1 MIDSLAISTLN
12 LTKKFGNFVS
22 VNDVT
27 FDVKKGEIFGFLGSN
42 GAGKT
47 TTIRMLCG
55 ILPPTSG
62 VGTVAGFDIVKQP
75 ERIKENIG
83 YMSQKFSLYGELTVE
98 ENIDFFSG
106 AYKLKNNVR
115 AEAKKRALEIA
126 RLQKMKNM
134 QARNLAMGWKQ
145 RLALACALL
154 HNPKIVFLDEPTA
167 GVDPISRRD
176 FWDLIY
182 DLASDGIT
190 VFVTTH
196 FLDEA
201 EYCTSI
207 GLIHEGRIISQGS
220 PQLLKDQI
228 GKDIYQIEAENVVN
242 VFEIFQKQNWV
253 KDTSLF
259 GNYVHLGVE
268 VGFNPTAQIKKIV
281 SDFDLNIKNFG
292 KIIPSLEDVFI
303 TMIEQPP
310 NHNTEL
316 EQTRQAG
323 RNHG

>member
-12 LTKKFGNFVS
+12 LTKKFGSFVS
-22 VNDVT
+22 VNNVT

-62 VGTVAGFDIVKQP
+62 EGTVAGFDITKQP

-201 EYCTSI
+201 EHCTSI
-207 GLIHEGRIISQGS
+207 GLINEGRIISEGS
-220 PQLLKDQI
+220 PQLLKDHI
-228 GKDIYQIEAENVVN
+228 GKEIYQIEAENVVN

-259 GNYVHLGVE
+259 GNYIHLGVE
-268 VGFNPTAQIKKIV
+268 VGFNPTNQIKKII
-281 SDFDLNIKNFG
+281 SDFDFNIKSVE

-303 TMIEQPP
+303 TMIERKGKMKKI
-310 NHNTEL
+310 NE
-316 EQTRQAG
+316 
-323 RNHG
+323 

>member
-1 MIDSLAISTLN
+1 MNDQLAISTSK
-12 LTKKFGNFVS
+12 LTKKFGDFIS

-27 FDVKKGEIFGFLGSN
+27 FNVKRGEIFGFLGSN

-62 VGTVAGFDIVKQP
+62 SGVVAGYDILTQP
-75 ERIKENIG
+75 EKIKENIG
-83 YMSQKFSLYGELTVE
+83 YMSQKFSLYSELTVE

-106 AYKLKNNVR
+106 AYKLNNNSR
-115 AEAKKRALEIA
+115 INAKKRALEISK
-126 RLQKMKNM
+126 LTEKKKI
-134 QARNLAMGWKQ
+134 QARNLATGWKQ

-190 VFVTTH
+190 IFVTTH

-201 EYCTSI
+201 EHCTSI
-207 GLIHEGRIISQGS
+207 GLIHEGRIVAQGS
-220 PQLLKDQI
+220 PQFLKGQFQQQL
-228 GKDIYQIEAENVVN
+228 YRIETNNPIELME
-242 VFEIFQKQNWV
+242 FLQKENWV
-253 KDTSLF
+253 QDISLF
-259 GNYVHLGVE
+259 GNSIHVSFQFGVE
-268 VGFNPTAQIKKIV
+268 PKSLIKDAASRSQLIIQNFEKI
-281 SDFDLNIKNFG
+281 S
-292 KIIPSLEDVFI
+292 PSLEDVFI
-303 TMIEQPP
+303 SIIEEKSVIKGS
-310 NHNTEL
+310 N
-316 EQTRQAG
+316 
-323 RNHG
+323 